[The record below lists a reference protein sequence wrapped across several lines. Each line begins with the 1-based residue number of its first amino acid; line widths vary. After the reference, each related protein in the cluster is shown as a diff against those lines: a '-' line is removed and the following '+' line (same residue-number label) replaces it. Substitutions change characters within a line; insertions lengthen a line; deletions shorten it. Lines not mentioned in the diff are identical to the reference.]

1 MQKRKN
7 STSIFRI
14 IFVLWTIQIG
24 FAQSKTV
31 DVAPFAKVIVSPHVQ
46 VTFQQGATESVV
58 IESNTVSED
67 KINIE
72 VKGNTLRIYLEGA
85 KEVTKNEKTY
95 ENGYKRKKSVYN
107 GTIVKATVIYK
118 NLEELSLRGEEK
130 FICKSAL
137 EGDNFRLKIYG
148 ESQVYLDNVA
158 LGSLQITIYGE
169 SYLEIKEGTIDRQR
183 ITAYGETK
191 VNSLGV
197 ESTSAKITAYGEGSY
212 RLHVLENL
220 KVTSFG
226 EATVTYQGNPE
237 IDKGIIIGEA
247 TIQKIQ

>member
-1 MQKRKN
+1 
-7 STSIFRI
+7 
-14 IFVLWTIQIG
+14 
-24 FAQSKTV
+24 
-31 DVAPFAKVIVSPHVQ
+31 
-46 VTFQQGATESVV
+46 
-58 IESNTVSED
+58 
-67 KINIE
+67 
-72 VKGNTLRIYLEGA
+72 
-85 KEVTKNEKTY
+85 
-95 ENGYKRKKSVYN
+95 
-107 GTIVKATVIYK
+107 
-118 NLEELSLRGEEK
+118 
-130 FICKSAL
+130 
-137 EGDNFRLKIYG
+137 
-148 ESQVYLDNVA
+148 VA

-169 SYLEIKEGTIDRQR
+169 SYLEIKEGALGLQR